1 MINDPNHELKNIINM
16 LDYPNKNDYD
26 YKIDGIKKMNNET
39 YTIIISGVN
48 KKDNSDFIIIRVI
61 FINSKKPKEV
71 DYLRQILKLI
81 YFLGSLANQTYFPK
95 SKFLLSK
102 NQEYLFIY
110 NKGNN
115 IPLYYLIY
123 SQKTDY
129 LNNKELIRW
138 IIYQISAGLYILHSN
153 NIIHHDL
160 KASNILINQ
169 EGGVLI
175 SGFDSSILK
184 GENSISYTLSYSSP
198 ELLIN
203 LETDEKIDIWDLG
216 ILMLELFCKKHK
228 ILENEKIKTRE
239 EYIRYILS
247 YFGNNEKYSIDDL
260 KRLLKEN
267 KDIKFTLN
275 EEILKAIDDKDAID
289 LISNLLVFNPNKRYS
304 AKEVLDSN
312 YLKEFKG
319 YSLQIKPLENP
330 IDYTEISKGS
340 IDHTRFIDLINKL
353 IN

>member
-1 MINDPNHELKNIINM
+1 MINDPNQELKNIINM
-16 LDYPNKNDYD
+16 LDYPNKNDYE

-138 IIYQISAGLYILHSN
+138 SIQII
-153 NIIHHDL
+153 
-160 KASNILINQ
+160 
-169 EGGVLI
+169 
-175 SGFDSSILK
+175 
-184 GENSISYTLSYSSP
+184 
-198 ELLIN
+198 
-203 LETDEKIDIWDLG
+203 
-216 ILMLELFCKKHK
+216 
-228 ILENEKIKTRE
+228 
-239 EYIRYILS
+239 
-247 YFGNNEKYSIDDL
+247 
-260 KRLLKEN
+260 
-267 KDIKFTLN
+267 
-275 EEILKAIDDKDAID
+275 
-289 LISNLLVFNPNKRYS
+289 
-304 AKEVLDSN
+304 
-312 YLKEFKG
+312 
-319 YSLQIKPLENP
+319 
-330 IDYTEISKGS
+330 
-340 IDHTRFIDLINKL
+340 
-353 IN
+353 

>member
-26 YKIDGIKKMNNET
+26 YKIDGIKKMKNET

-48 KKDNSDFIIIRVI
+48 KKDNSDFINIRVI

-275 EEILKAIDDKDAID
+275 EEILKAIDDKEAID